1 MKRLLQI
8 FFHIDKTRY
17 FEKLSENDPHQT
29 KQGVLNVWVKKLT

>member
-17 FEKLSENDPHQT
+17 FEKLSENDPGT
-29 KQGVLNVWVKKLT
+29 DSSNISV